1 MNLDRCPL
9 WQNIAS
15 DNFCVALNLAAD
27 NFITTRVKEDITN
40 RKS

>member
-1 MNLDRCPL
+1 MNLDRCYL

-15 DNFCVALNLAAD
+15 ETFCIALNLAA
-27 NFITTRVKEDITN
+27 NSVITTHVKEDITN